1 MLPLHLWAHWFFHP
15 LTLSLPHLHDT
26 RRYDRQDKVE
36 PDVGEDAPERGDE
49 EHPQMFDLPALA
61 VGDHPH
67 ADPDDHKHV
76 EGSTADDGSWT
87 QLASLEFVTTHLQKV
102 CNRERKDKSTYHL
115 HLNKRYTELLCV
127 CVWVYLYNREQYL
140 WSAGAQSHERQIGH
154 CFIPDSNRHHW
165 RFPVRH
171 SDGHLL
177 LLLAQTHNLCYRAW
191 CK

>member
-1 MLPLHLWAHWFFHP
+1 
-15 LTLSLPHLHDT
+15 
-26 RRYDRQDKVE
+26 
-36 PDVGEDAPERGDE
+36 
-49 EHPQMFDLPALA
+49 MFDLPALA

-127 CVWVYLYNREQYL
+127 CTSITE
-140 WSAGAQSHERQIGH
+140 SSISGALEPRAMSVRLDTVSFQIRTVITDVSPLGIVMVTSFSCWPKH
-154 CFIPDSNRHHW
+154 TICVTVLDVNSLDY
-165 RFPVRH
+165 VE
-171 SDGHLL
+171 G
-177 LLLAQTHNLCYRAW
+177 
-191 CK
+191 